1 MINSRFRKHIARVSL
16 SLPTCDCS
24 DANSGF
30 IKFRDDNGIKKP
42 VELRKLLKIYLTFI
56 KASQRFYRAYITRLA
71 STFGG
76 IPELE
81 EIAHRFKQNGRLF
94 FRYTS

>member
-1 MINSRFRKHIARVSL
+1 
-16 SLPTCDCS
+16 
-24 DANSGF
+24 
-30 IKFRDDNGIKKP
+30 
-42 VELRKLLKIYLTFI
+42 
-56 KASQRFYRAYITRLA
+56 LA